1 MTLTEARSMSEQD
14 RRLHWIRG
22 MSKLELDG
30 YEAEAKAVQ
39 DLYLDGKKREAAAE
53 IPREFLE
60 LTNLVGPESWVRER
74 ISAYVEAGVSV
85 LNIMPVSDDPV
96 GLIAKIRSWVDEG

>member
-1 MTLTEARSMSEQD
+1 
-14 RRLHWIRG
+14 
-22 MSKLELDG
+22 
-30 YEAEAKAVQ
+30 
-39 DLYLDGKKREAAAE
+39 
-53 IPREFLE
+53 
-60 LTNLVGPESWVRER
+60 LVGPESWVRER